1 MKVLIVDDEVLARDR
16 LREHVLRLESEAD
29 IEYAQDGN
37 EAIEKVNAGQPD
49 VVLMDIR
56 MPVMDGLQAASYMM
70 SLDDPPAVIFTTAY
84 EDHALEAFEV
94 NAVDYLLKP
103 VRQDRLRQAFEKA
116 ERFLRQPSDDEF
128 TGRDRRTTRSHV
140 SINTRGQIR
149 LIPVKEII
157 YFMADSK
164 YITVR
169 TADARHLIEDSLTSL
184 EKEFGDRFMR
194 VHRNSLVS
202 TDYMRGLEKQSNNK
216 WMIVLDQVDELIEV
230 SRRRLPSVRRWTRRE
245 S

>member
-1 MKVLIVDDEVLARDR
+1 MKILIVDDEVLARDR

-29 IEYAQDGN
+29 IEDAQDGN

-49 VVLMDIR
+49 IVLMDIR

-94 NAVDYLLKP
+94 NGVDYLLKP
-103 VRQDRLRQAFEKA
+103 VRQERLRQAFEKA
-116 ERFLRQPSDDEF
+116 ERFLRQPSDEEI
-128 TGRDRRTTRSHV
+128 TRRDRRATRSHV
-140 SINTRGQIR
+140 SVNTRGHIR

-169 TADARHLIEDSLTSL
+169 TADARHLIEDSLSNL

-194 VHRNSLVS
+194 VHRNSLIS
-202 TDYMRGLEKQSNNK
+202 TDYIRGLEKQSGSK
-216 WMIVLDQVDELIEV
+216 WMVELDQIDERIEV
-230 SRRRLPSVRRWTRRE
+230 SRRRIPTVRRWTRRE